1 MRPSERSQSDHA
13 IVFKTETE
21 VRNWKVTMAEGKF
34 TVKPYPQTF
43 SSLED
48 VVMVSEASEV
58 RSCVS
63 GLDVRTTLVGCH
75 LIEQTCLCKLPT
87 PLTCTCTCCP
97 VSVPYCLS
105 TYVYVLYPSP
115 SCLCRQWEKPTT
127 LP

>member
-1 MRPSERSQSDHA
+1 M
-13 IVFKTETE
+13 FKTETE

-58 RSCVS
+58 F
-63 GLDVRTTLVGCH
+63 VRERCH
-75 LIEQTCLCKLPT
+75 GT
-87 PLTCTCTCCP
+87 
-97 VSVPYCLS
+97 LS
-105 TYVYVLYPSP
+105 TYVYVLYPPPPP
-115 SCLCRQWEKPTT
+115 SCSCRQWEKPTT